1 MARSRL
7 PLRGI
12 AVFSA
17 ISRLGSFK
25 AAASDLNLSPS
36 ALSHQIRTL
45 EEELGVALFKRGRKG
60 IALSPEAARY
70 AEILND
76 LFDRMYRATAGI
88 AAPGWD
94 QASKSVVRIMTP
106 PSIAAHWLVPRLPD
120 FIRAHPSI
128 DLRLSAIRTAEG
140 NTDDFDITI
149 RYGDAARWKGVAQP
163 LLKEVM
169 QPYCAPARLGRKTAV
184 TAKSLLSL
192 PLIRS
197 RENATSWETWFRQKG
212 IPFDTAGLQLIQ
224 IDPSYVAIE
233 AAVNGVGVILESS
246 LLTAKHVEA
255 GRLVA
260 PLRETHPAIPAYWLM
275 PLPKGVRTPVQT
287 AYAWLIEQARTIN
300 PSPRPR

>member
-25 AAASDLNLSPS
+25 AAARELNLSPS
-36 ALSHQIRTL
+36 ALSHQIRAL
-45 EEELGVALFKRGRKG
+45 EEELGIALFKRGRKG
-60 IALSPEAARY
+60 IALSPDAARY
-70 AEILND
+70 AETLND
-76 LFDRMYRATAGI
+76 LFDRMQRATADI

-94 QASKSVVRIMTP
+94 QVSKSVVRIMTP
-106 PSIAAHWLVPRLPD
+106 PSIAAHWLVPRLPA
-120 FIRAHPSI
+120 FIKAHPNI

-149 RYGDAARWKGVAQP
+149 RYGDAAQWKSVAQP

-169 QPYCAPARLGRKTAV
+169 QPYCAPSRLRRKAPTART
-184 TAKSLLSL
+184 LLSL
-192 PLIRS
+192 PLIQS
-197 RENATSWETWFRQKG
+197 RENAVSWETWFRLKG
-212 IPFDTAGLQLIQ
+212 IPFDTSGLQLLQ

-246 LLTAKHVEA
+246 ILTATHVKA

-260 PLRETHPAIPAYWLM
+260 PLRETQTAAPAYWLM
-275 PLPKGVRTPVQT
+275 PLRKGVRMPVQE
-287 AYAWLIEQARTIN
+287 AHAWLVDQARQSKDI
-300 PSPRPR
+300 

>member
-25 AAASDLNLSPS
+25 AAASELNLSPS
-36 ALSHQIRTL
+36 ALSHQIRAL
-45 EEELGVALFKRGRKG
+45 EEELGIELFKRGRKG
-60 IALSPEAARY
+60 IALSPDAARY
-70 AEILND
+70 AETLND
-76 LFDRMYRATAGI
+76 LFDRMSRATAEI

-94 QASKSVVRIMTP
+94 QTSKSVVRIMTP
-106 PSIAAHWLVPRLPD
+106 PSIAAHWLVPRLPA
-120 FIRAHPSI
+120 FIKAHPNI

-149 RYGDAARWKGVAQP
+149 RYGDAARWRSVAQP

-169 QPYCAPARLGRKTAV
+169 QPYCAPSRLRRKASV
-184 TAKSLLSL
+184 TAKTLLSL
-192 PLIRS
+192 PLIQS
-197 RENATSWETWFRQKG
+197 RENAVSWETWFRQRG
-212 IPFDTAGLQLIQ
+212 IPFDTSGLQLLQ

-246 LLTAKHVEA
+246 ILTATHVKA
-255 GRLVA
+255 GRLVT
-260 PLRETHPAIPAYWLM
+260 PLRETQTAAPAYWLM
-275 PLPKGVRTPVQT
+275 PLRKGVRVPVQE
-287 AYAWLIEQARTIN
+287 AYAWLIEQARH
-300 PSPRPR
+300 PD

>member
-1 MARSRL
+1 MTRSRL

-25 AAASDLNLSPS
+25 AAARELNLSPS
-36 ALSHQIRTL
+36 ALSHQIRAL

-60 IALSPEAARY
+60 IALSPDAARY
-70 AEILND
+70 AETLND
-76 LFDRMYRATAGI
+76 LFDRMSRATADI

-106 PSIAAHWLVPRLPD
+106 PSIAAHWLVPRLPG
-120 FIRAHPSI
+120 FIEAHPNI
-128 DLRLSAIRTAEG
+128 DLRLSAIRTADG

-149 RYGDAARWKGVAQP
+149 RYGDATQWKGVAQP
-163 LLKEVM
+163 FLKEVM
-169 QPYCAPARLGRKTAV
+169 QPYCAPSRLRHKASV
-184 TAKSLLSL
+184 TARTLLSL
-192 PLIRS
+192 PLIQS
-197 RENATSWETWFRQKG
+197 RENALSWETWFRQKA
-212 IPFDTAGLQLIQ
+212 IPFDTSGLQLLQ

-246 LLTAKHVEA
+246 ILTATHVRA

-260 PLRETHPAIPAYWLM
+260 PLRETQTAAPAYWLM
-275 PLPKGVRTPVQT
+275 PLRKGVRVPVQE
-287 AYAWLIEQARTIN
+287 AHAWLVDQARHTKEA
-300 PSPRPR
+300 